1 MIRHA
6 RHLAA
11 LLALYASGLAHA
23 GGGFAFGVFGDT
35 PYNGFERRHLPLLI
49 AEMDAEPLAFVAHD
63 GDIKSSSQR
72 CDDALFEARL
82 ADFQASFHPFIYVP
96 GDNEWTDCHR
106 DAAGRFDPNERL
118 ARLRQVFFA
127 DPRHSL
133 GRNSLAVES
142 QADDPAY
149 AEWIE
154 NRRWQIGPVMFVA
167 LNVPGSN
174 NNMGRR
180 DAPNPE
186 FLRRSAAIEAWIGAA
201 FRLARERQ
209 LEGVVLILQANP
221 DLEDFSAGRPN
232 RAYRA
237 LLDQLVNETRNFS
250 GQVLLI
256 HGDTHFYR
264 VGQPLADPRSGKTL
278 TNFTRLETPGSPFM
292 GWVKVSVNPGEPK
305 LFDIDGRTYSPS
317 QNN

>member
-1 MIRHA
+1 MRPLHA
-6 RHLAA
+6 LAA
-11 LLALYASGLAHA
+11 ALALCAANLAPA
-23 GGGFAFGVFGDT
+23 ADGFAFGVFGDT
-35 PYNGFERRHLPLLI
+35 PYNGFERRHLPALI
-49 AEMDAEPLAFVAHD
+49 AQMDAEPLAFVAHD

-72 CDDALFEARL
+72 CDDGLFEARL

-127 DPRHSL
+127 DPRLSL
-133 GRNSLAVES
+133 GRNTLTVES

-149 AEWIE
+149 AEWVE

-167 LNVPGSN
+167 LNVPGSS

-186 FLRRSAAIEAWIGAA
+186 FLRRSRAVKAWIDAA
-201 FRLARERQ
+201 FRLARERH
-209 LEGVVLILQANP
+209 LEGLVLIIQANP

-232 RAYRA
+232 PAFRG
-237 LLDQLVNETRNFS
+237 LLEQLLTATRNFS

-264 VGQPLADPRSGKTL
+264 VDQPLADPATGKTL
-278 TNFTRLETPGSPFM
+278 KNFTRIETPGSPFM
-292 GWVKVSVNPGEPK
+292 GWVKVSVKPGQPT
-305 LFDIDGRTYSPS
+305 LFDVDGRTYSPG